1 MEVAQSTQHKSLDE
15 LLDEIEQA
23 GVKPKEVPVQSKPQ
37 QAQEFPLGA
46 LLSSPQAMQLMGKLP
61 ALLSLMKGESE
72 GGGGGKAACAK
83 PDACVLLG
91 ALRPY
96 LNDTRK
102 EAVDSMMRLWK
113 LRALLYSL
121 RME

>member
-1 MEVAQSTQHKSLDE
+1 MEAANGSPRKSLEE
-15 LLDEIEQA
+15 LLDEVES
-23 GVKPKEVPVQSKPQ
+23 GGGKGQ
-37 QAQEFPLGA
+37 QMPPGKAQEGAEFPLGA

-61 ALLSLMKGESE
+61 AILSLIKGEGE
-72 GGGGGKAACAK
+72 GHKGGNAAPVK

-96 LNDTRK
+96 LNDSRK

-113 LRALLYSL
+113 LRALLHSL